1 MDHTFLQLM
10 VYFHIMTM
18 EGTYLSP
25 QAGGT
30 ICSLASG
37 FLGGAPISEDIVSR
51 RHPGGDGRETGRSL
65 RHRCLGAV
73 LQALG
78 SPGPKPAMN
87 LMRNLSLP
95 SSVCKYSHH
104 LHHPPSADENT
115 VSLKG

>member
-1 MDHTFLQLM
+1 MA
-10 VYFHIMTM
+10 M

-37 FLGGAPISEDIVSR
+37 FGDAPISEDIVSR

-65 RHRCLGAV
+65 RRRCLGAV
-73 LQALG
+73 LWALG
-78 SPGPKPAMN
+78 FPGPKPAMD
-87 LMRNLSLP
+87 LTRNLSLP
-95 SSVCKYSHH
+95 ISVCKYSHH
-104 LHHPPSADENT
+104 LHYPLSADENT